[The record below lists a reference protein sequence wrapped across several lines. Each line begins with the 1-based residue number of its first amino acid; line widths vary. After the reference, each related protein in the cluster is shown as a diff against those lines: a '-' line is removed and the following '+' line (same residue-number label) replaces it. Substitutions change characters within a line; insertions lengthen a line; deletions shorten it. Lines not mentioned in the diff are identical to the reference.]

1 MIEIQIVPSD
11 IRRNVRYV
19 FFDRRRVV
27 IAILVLT
34 FVLAGI
40 IGSMAA
46 APTVIRRVYKDN
58 YVKSMSV
65 ERDIQRERLRENIV
79 QMNSLERSLEDHRVR
94 VEKLIT
100 IYGLEHNL
108 GQGGFSIPLHG
119 RNDSAD
125 VQLGDAQNR
134 ETALRHSMLKLQ
146 QQLDALVQYEAAN
159 AAMVRHTP
167 SILPVPSDQFVLT
180 SPFGM
185 RISPFT
191 RAADFHKGLDLSAPT
206 GTPIYAAADGIVS
219 FAGRFPL
226 RLNVSWWRFGNV
238 VVVNHSDRFITI
250 YGHCDEIKVRRGQ
263 NVKQGAVIATVGST
277 GWSTNS
283 HLHYE
288 VRSDLEAPGNYIP
301 IDPRIYILNYQ
312 WNNEASLLMR
322 SRTSKD
328 YKDFDPLPSAF
339 VGKGEA
345 VKVHAKGRG
354 RRRA

>member
-19 FFDRRRVV
+19 FLDKRRVAV
-27 IAILVLT
+27 AVSVLALVLAI
-34 FVLAGI
+34 V

-58 YVKSMSV
+58 YAKSMRV

-94 VEKLIT
+94 VEKLIAV
-100 IYGLEHNL
+100 YGLEHSL
-108 GQGGFSIPLHG
+108 GQGGFSVPLRG
-119 RNDSAD
+119 KQDPSD
-125 VQLGDAQNR
+125 LQLNDAQHR
-134 ETALRHSMLKLQ
+134 ETALRHAMQRLQ
-146 QQLDALVQYEAAN
+146 QQLELLAQYEAAN

-180 SPFGM
+180 SPFGV

-206 GTPIYAAADGIVS
+206 GTPVYAAADGIVS
-219 FAGRFPL
+219 FAGQYPL
-226 RLNVSWWRFGNV
+226 RESANWWRFGNV
-238 VVVNHSDRFITI
+238 VVLNHADRFITI
-250 YGHCDEIKVRRGQ
+250 YGHCDTLSVKRGEE
-263 NVKQGAVIATVGST
+263 VKQGQAIATVGNS

-288 VRSDLEAPGNYIP
+288 VRSDLEQPGTYVA
-301 IDPRIYILNYQ
+301 IDPRIDILNYQ
-312 WNNEASLLMR
+312 WNNEAALLMK

-328 YKDFDPLPSAF
+328 YQNFDPLPSAF
-339 VGKGEA
+339 L
-345 VKVHAKGRG
+345 G
-354 RRRA
+354 RRGV

>member
-27 IAILVLT
+27 VAILALSVI
-34 FVLAGI
+34 LAGV

-58 YVKSMSV
+58 YLRSMRN
-65 ERDIQRERLRENIV
+65 ERDIQRQRLRENVV
-79 QMNSLERSLEDHRVR
+79 QMTSLENSLEDHRVR

-100 IYGLEHNL
+100 VYGLDRNL
-108 GQGGFSIPLHG
+108 GAGGFSLPLHDK
-119 RNDSAD
+119 NDPGD
-125 VQLGDAQNR
+125 TQLDDAFHR
-134 ETALRHSMLKLQ
+134 EQALKHSMQHLQ
-146 QQLDALVQYEAAN
+146 QQLELLGQYEAAN
-159 AAMVRHTP
+159 AEIVRHTP

-180 SPFGM
+180 SPFGS
-185 RISPFT
+185 RINPFT

-206 GTPIYAAADGIVS
+206 GTPIYATADGVVS
-219 FAGRFPL
+219 FAGRVPL
-226 RLNVSWWRFGNV
+226 RQSVNWWRFGNV

-250 YGHCDEIKVRRGQ
+250 YGHCDTTKVRAGQ
-263 NVKQGAVIATVGST
+263 TVKQGQVVATVGST

-288 VRSDLEAPGNYIP
+288 VRTDLEAPGTYVP

-312 WNNEASLLMR
+312 WNNEAILLMR

-328 YKDFDPLPSAF
+328 YKDLDPLPSAF
-339 VGKGEA
+339 F
-345 VKVHAKGRG
+345 GRK
-354 RRRA
+354 RRA